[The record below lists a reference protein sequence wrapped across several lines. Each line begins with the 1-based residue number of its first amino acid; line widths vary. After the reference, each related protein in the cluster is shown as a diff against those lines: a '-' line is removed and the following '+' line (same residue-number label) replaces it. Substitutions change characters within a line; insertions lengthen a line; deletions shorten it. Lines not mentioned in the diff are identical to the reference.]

1 MAREYKDMRSIK
13 DLAVTHHFISNDNDK
28 CIVLLENGK
37 RHIVKLHSKH
47 FSNYPLLFVVIG
59 GKQYQVADKS
69 FCFKHGVI

>member
-1 MAREYKDMRSIK
+1 MVKGYNNMRSIK
-13 DLAVTHHFISNDNDK
+13 ELAVKQYFILNDK

-47 FSNYPLLFVVIG
+47 FSNHPLLFIVIG

>member
-1 MAREYKDMRSIK
+1 MRSIAE
-13 DLAVTHHFISNDNDK
+13 LAVKQYFILNGK

-37 RHIVKLHSKH
+37 RHIVKLQSKQ
-47 FSNYPLLFVVIG
+47 FSNYPLLFIVIG

>member
-1 MAREYKDMRSIK
+1 MRSIK
-13 DLAVTHHFISNDNDK
+13 DLAVMQYFILNGK

-37 RHIVKLHSKH
+37 RHVVKLQSKH

-59 GKQYQVADKS
+59 GKQYHVADKS

>member
-1 MAREYKDMRSIK
+1 MGYKDMRSIK
-13 DLAVTHHFISNDNDK
+13 DLAVKQYFILNDK

-37 RHIVKLHSKH
+37 RHIVKLQSKH
-47 FSNYPLLFVVIG
+47 FSNYPLLFIVIG

>member
-1 MAREYKDMRSIK
+1 MAKEYKDMRSIK
-13 DLAVTHHFISNDNDK
+13 DLAVKQYFILNGK

-37 RHIVKLHSKH
+37 RHVIKLQSKH
-47 FSNYPLLFVVIG
+47 FSNYPLLFIVIG

>member
-1 MAREYKDMRSIK
+1 MRSIK
-13 DLAVTHHFISNDNDK
+13 DLAVKHHFILNGK

-37 RHIVKLHSKH
+37 RHIVKLQSKQ

-59 GKQYQVADKS
+59 GKQYQVSEKH

>member
-1 MAREYKDMRSIK
+1 MRSIK
-13 DLAVTHHFISNDNDK
+13 DLAVKQYFIMQDK

-37 RHIVKLHSKH
+37 RHIVKLQSKY
-47 FSNYPLLFVVIG
+47 FSNHCLLFIVIG

>member
-1 MAREYKDMRSIK
+1 MAMEYKGMRSIK
-13 DLAVTHHFISNDNDK
+13 DLTVKWYFILNGK

-37 RHIVKLHSKH
+37 RHVVKLQSKQ

-59 GKQYQVADKS
+59 GKQYKVADKS

>member
-1 MAREYKDMRSIK
+1 MVRECRVMRSIK
-13 DLAVTHHFISNDNDK
+13 DLGVTHQFIMQDK

-37 RHIVKLHSKH
+37 RHVVQLHSKH

-59 GKQYQVADKS
+59 GKQYQVFDKS

>member
-1 MAREYKDMRSIK
+1 MRSIK
-13 DLAVTHHFISNDNDK
+13 ELAVKQYFISNDNAK

-37 RHIVKLHSKH
+37 RHVVKLQSKY
-47 FSNYPLLFVVIG
+47 FSNHPLLFIVIG

>member
-1 MAREYKDMRSIK
+1 MVQGYNNMRSIK
-13 DLAVTHHFISNDNDK
+13 DLAVKQYFIVNDK

-37 RHIVKLHSKH
+37 RHVVKLQSKY
-47 FSNYPLLFVVIG
+47 FSNHPLLFIVIG

>member
-1 MAREYKDMRSIK
+1 MRSIK
-13 DLAVTHHFISNDNDK
+13 ELAVKQYFILNDK

-37 RHIVKLHSKH
+37 RHVVQLRSKH

-69 FCFKHGVI
+69 FCLKHGVV

>member
-1 MAREYKDMRSIK
+1 MVKGYNNMRSIK
-13 DLAVTHHFISNDNDK
+13 ELAVKQYFILNGK

-37 RHIVKLHSKH
+37 RHVVKLQSKH

-59 GKQYQVADKS
+59 GKQYKVADKS

>member
-1 MAREYKDMRSIK
+1 MVREYKDMRSIK
-13 DLAVTHHFISNDNDK
+13 DLAVKHHFIMQDK

-37 RHIVKLHSKH
+37 RHVVQLRSKH